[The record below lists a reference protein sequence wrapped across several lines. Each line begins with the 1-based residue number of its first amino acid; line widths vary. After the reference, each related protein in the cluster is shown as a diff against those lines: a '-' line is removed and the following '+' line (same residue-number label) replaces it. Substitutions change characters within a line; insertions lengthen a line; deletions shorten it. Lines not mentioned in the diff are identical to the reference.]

1 MGDWAGK
8 VDRKARKPYITEEII
23 SKMEEHR
30 KWKNENNER
39 RKEHLWRDW
48 GTQIERAT
56 DKATMEYIV
65 LCDKIV
71 EFQRKGRYDSMYTKP
86 KELGGKKQ
94 WIQNTGIEYLQEYT
108 IVHQW

>member
-1 MGDWAGK
+1 
-8 VDRKARKPYITEEII
+8 
-23 SKMEEHR
+23 
-30 KWKNENNER
+30 
-39 RKEHLWRDW
+39 
-48 GTQIERAT
+48 
-56 DKATMEYIV
+56 MEYIV

-108 IVHQW
+108 IVHQ